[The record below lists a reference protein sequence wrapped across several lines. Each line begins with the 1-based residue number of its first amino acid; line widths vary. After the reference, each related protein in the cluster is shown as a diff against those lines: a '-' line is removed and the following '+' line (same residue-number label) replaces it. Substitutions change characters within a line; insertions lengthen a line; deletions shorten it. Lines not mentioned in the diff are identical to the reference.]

1 MQLSA
6 LKGSGLPEF
15 WAAVSQ
21 FRELQ
26 TANGR
31 LAARRHRQDQAWMES
46 LIAAG
51 LSQRF
56 KAHPAV
62 RAALPG
68 LIDAVRSGST
78 PPSVAARRLLDLFH

>member
-6 LKGSGLPEF
+6 LKGSGLPEV

-21 FRELQ
+21 FRASQ

-31 LAARRHRQDQAWMES
+31 FAARRHRQDQAWMDS

-56 KAHPAV
+56 KVHPAV
-62 RAALPG
+62 RAALPA
-68 LIDAVRSGST
+68 LIDAVRSGSIA
-78 PPSVAARRLLDLFH
+78 PSVAARRLLDLFY